1 MAKQWPAIEG
11 WKEHDTFGRK
21 RDVEACLPCKVDVW
35 PLDGLSIINHSC
47 LRRVKYFRKEPIDS
61 NQIAR
66 MERIIV
72 CNLLDIHILIL
83 NTWNWLRSSQKLKIL
98 LVMIWSEIFESSE
111 NKCYN
116 CFDLSLKIA
125 RLSSIKVQDERTG
138 TLHLA
143 GSHSISSARGLHM
156 RRAILFLLPSTLKFA
171 EMLQPIQNSY
181 GQN

>member
-1 MAKQWPAIEG
+1 MWRLVYHVKWMFDLVLSNKLVLYDLENQIVG
-11 WKEHDTFGRK
+11 WTEYNCEPKTIFPT
-21 RDVEACLPCKVDVW
+21 L
-35 PLDGLSIINHSC
+35 
-47 LRRVKYFRKEPIDS
+47 YFRKEPIDS

-72 CNLLDIHILIL
+72 CFS
-83 NTWNWLRSSQKLKIL
+83 R
-98 LVMIWSEIFESSE
+98 
-111 NKCYN
+111 
-116 CFDLSLKIA
+116 
-125 RLSSIKVQDERTG
+125 IKVQHERTG

-143 GSHSISSARGLHM
+143 GSHSISSARGLHV